1 MTIVVTI
8 SYFHRKIGPT
18 MFYSYP
24 EDSLDED
31 LSTKIASVMDQTFEE
46 GFFTRSIGSINC
58 MNYYFEIA
66 SDWARGNKDMIMISI
81 MFFDQQTTP
90 EMELSVHSLS
100 ADFVK
105 KLKSNDEIFTS
116 FYFYELNNLDQ
127 NERNDVIKNYSLLKS
142 WVEDLYW
149 EILEEI
155 REKTE
160 EEEIA
165 RLLKKRHM
173 FSTLRKLSNGTLTL
187 GDLKEWFT
195 NKFPDVNFKETID
208 TLVEK
213 QLIFV
218 NQIGLVE
225 KYVILLKE
233 VVAKRMPPDSV
244 IEYIDEIP
252 ELMDS
257 LLPKV
262 QDYFNEHEKKTKKEI
277 KEDSFNLIQIVSD
290 AKKYNVISALRHRP
304 IQKNQLPKLLSKK
317 TSETLP
323 ETIDYL
329 KKVDIIDEINIGGE
343 RYFALKTNLEI
354 TTAFPE
360 YLKKTLS
367 KEPMKKKENTLKI
380 PQ

>member
-1 MTIVVTI
+1 MTIVVAI
-8 SYFHRKIGPT
+8 NYFHRKIGPT

-24 EDSLDED
+24 ESTLDED

-58 MNYYFEIA
+58 MNYYFEIT
-66 SDWARGNKDMIMISI
+66 SDWARGNKDMIMVSI

-90 EMELSVHSLS
+90 EMEMSVQSLTG
-100 ADFVK
+100 DFVK
-105 KLKSNDEIFTS
+105 KLKSNEEIFTS

-127 NERNDVIKNYSLLKS
+127 NERTEVVKNYSLLKS

-149 EILEEI
+149 ETLEEI

-173 FSTLRKLSNGTLTL
+173 FSTLRKLSNGTITL
-187 GDLKEWFT
+187 EDLKEWFT

-233 VVAKRMPPDSV
+233 VIAKRMPPDSV

-262 QDYFNEHEKKTKKEI
+262 QDYFNEHEKKTKEEI
-277 KEDSFNLIQIVSD
+277 KEDSFTLIQIVSD
-290 AKKYNVISALRHRP
+290 AKKYNVISALRNRP
-304 IQKNQLPKLLSKK
+304 IPK
-317 TSETLP
+317 
-323 ETIDYL
+323 
-329 KKVDIIDEINIGGE
+329 
-343 RYFALKTNLEI
+343 
-354 TTAFPE
+354 
-360 YLKKTLS
+360 
-367 KEPMKKKENTLKI
+367 
-380 PQ
+380 